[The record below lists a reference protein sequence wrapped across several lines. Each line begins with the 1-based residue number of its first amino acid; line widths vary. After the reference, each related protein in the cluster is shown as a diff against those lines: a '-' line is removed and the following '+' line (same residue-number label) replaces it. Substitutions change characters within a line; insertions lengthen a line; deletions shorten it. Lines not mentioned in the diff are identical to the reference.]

1 MAVLGLLREQ
11 DMHGYE
17 LKKRLA
23 DVFGVSSAVSF
34 GSLYPALARLEAA
47 GAVHVLATP
56 EPGAEAAPAVPRES
70 RRRKVYAITP
80 RGAEMFVELL
90 MHAEGGME
98 DEKSF
103 NVRLAF
109 ASYLPQEARLGLLE
123 RRRAVLGEHLALL
136 AARARAKREDRYMRI
151 LMERQRDELAR
162 DMTWLNQLIDEERA
176 SAGDGQPGA
185 KPPGAKPAGAK
196 PAGAKP
202 AGAKPAG
209 ADPASANPASA
220 NPAIVPQG
228 LDNPGP
234 LAMPQ
239 TATNPGPG
247 AEATDGL
254 LEGRPRRLAPLASA
268 SQLLRPRP
276 VPGPPR
282 EGEPPAG

>member
-176 SAGDGQPGA
+176 SAGDG
-185 KPPGAKPAGAK
+185 PPGAKPAGAK
-196 PAGAKP
+196 PAGA
-202 AGAKPAG
+202 
-209 ADPASANPASA
+209 DPASA

>member
-1 MAVLGLLREQ
+1 MAVLGLLRDQ

-47 GAVHVLATP
+47 GAVQVPAPP
-56 EPGAEAAPAVPRES
+56 EPGGEPAGAVAPRES

-90 MHAEGGME
+90 THAEGGME

-109 ASYLPQEARLGLLE
+109 ARYLPPEGRLGLLE

-136 AARARAKREDRYMRI
+136 AARARAKREDRSVRI
-151 LMERQRDELAR
+151 LLERQSDELAR
-162 DMTWLNQLIDEERA
+162 DMTWLGQLIDEERA
-176 SAGDGQPGA
+176 GVGA
-185 KPPGAKPAGAK
+185 PPSLEAPAPVLEARPSGV
-196 PAGAKP
+196 PAP
-202 AGAKPAG
+202 IT
-209 ADPASANPASA
+209 D
-220 NPAIVPQG
+220 
-228 LDNPGP
+228 GP
-234 LAMPQ
+234 LSD
-239 TATNPGPG
+239 GPG
-247 AEATDGL
+247 ATRGAPSNEATDGL
-254 LEGRPRRLAPLASA
+254 REGGPRRLVPLASA

-276 VPGPPR
+276 LPSPVADAEPEPGDATVRPMT
-282 EGEPPAG
+282 